1 MASVLQLRRGPNA
14 DRLSITPQEGELI
27 YVTDYT
33 TAGVSPLWLGDGT
46 TAGGVEIDTSS
57 GSGITDIVNDTT
69 PQLGGTLDLN
79 SNDIT
84 GTGNIDINGNIDSVG
99 NLTSALVQ
107 TTGTFVLE
115 GTSFNTSITKVE
127 PTAART
133 ITLPDASGTIALTTD
148 ITGVDLGTFTFT
160 GSTIDTND
168 SSSINVTVAT
178 TFNSDVTIENDLN
191 VTNKIIADTVQ
202 VDNLITAGAG
212 TPEITSDTA
221 ILLTAGTRV
230 EVTQS
235 PFKLAPFTD
244 AERGALTPANGDMIY
259 NTDQNRVEV
268 YANSGWYSLD
278 MTPVV

>member
-46 TAGGVEIDTSS
+46 TAGGVEIDTSG

-79 SNDIT
+79 TNDIT

-244 AERGALTPANGDMIY
+244 AERGALTPSNGDMIY

-268 YANSGWYSLD
+268 YANGGWYSLD

>member
-27 YVTDYT
+27 YVTDYS
-33 TAGVSPLWLGDGT
+33 TAGVSPLWLGDGS
-46 TAGGVEIDTSS
+46 TAGGLEVDTSG

-148 ITGVDLGTFTFT
+148 TPDTGAFTFT
-160 GSTIDTND
+160 GSTMDTSD
-168 SSSINVTVAT
+168 SSSITVSVAT
-178 TFNSDVTIENDLN
+178 TFNSDVTVENDLN
-191 VTNKIIADTVQ
+191 VTNKIITDTLQ

-212 TPEITSDTA
+212 TPELTSETS
-221 ILLTAGTRV
+221 ILLSATDRV

-235 PFKLAPFTD
+235 PFKLASFTD
-244 AERGALTPANGDMIY
+244 AERNGLTAENGDMIY

-268 YANSGWYSLD
+268 YANGGWYSLD
-278 MTPVV
+278 MTAVV